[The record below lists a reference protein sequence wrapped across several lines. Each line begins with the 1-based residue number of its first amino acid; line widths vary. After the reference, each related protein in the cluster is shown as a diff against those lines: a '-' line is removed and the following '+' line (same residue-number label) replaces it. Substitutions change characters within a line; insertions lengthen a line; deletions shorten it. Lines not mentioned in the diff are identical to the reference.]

1 MLSAVMKFTKI
12 LAIEISVGLLV
23 LFAFVGITPAYAAEA
38 TAFTDD
44 TGAAAVVSDVAADVE
59 TTEVLPVYQG
69 ASSAETTPEV
79 LPVYLGA
86 ADDKAAFEATNA
98 TGVQPMGVEG
108 APLLHALDEF
118 GGWAIP
124 LAAVGVAMLMA
135 LGIFGIQMMRARKHV
150 N

>member
-12 LAIEISVGLLV
+12 LAIEVSIGLLV

-38 TAFTDD
+38 MSVAEDAGGTT
-44 TGAAAVVSDVAADVE
+44 VISDVATDVA

-69 ASSAETTPEV
+69 ANSTDSTHEV
-79 LPVYLGA
+79 LPVYLGV
-86 ADDKAAFEATNA
+86 ADDKAAFEAANA

-124 LAAVGVAMLMA
+124 LAAVGLAMLMA
-135 LGIFGIQMMRARKHV
+135 LGIFGIQMMRARRNV